1 MSTTKHWSWA
11 YFITDNQ
18 FFRKNNSFKNAWCT
32 ACLNHHKD
40 QLRQLDIVNAA
51 VSGISSGRTDTD
63 WEAQARINCAPIS
76 GKPGQTM
83 VPHLSKCVFVGPDIR
98 NRAAEEING
107 KKNRRENPRM
117 FGRSASMPLPA
128 VMTGSGY
135 VSNPSG
141 LSVSATPSG
150 SPSPSPLLLSAS
162 LLNLE
167 RPLKRPR
174 VSSFTSVDG
183 SQNLA
188 ALAGR
193 VWNPP
198 LQQEFGEDFC
208 AIICRKVDSGRDHPR
223 SSNFIGADTRSRGRK
238 DGWKNKVKQAI
249 VATMVSVDFEPYLMR
264 THDVSTQP
272 KTGEALLQLV
282 VEDIKWSEETYG
294 LTVIAACSDDGGDAR
309 KMRRLLLALMP
320 WLIIVLCWA
329 HQINLI
335 VGDYLSLKLPFQDCV
350 PKALIV
356 IKWMNN
362 HSRALGLFRQEQ
374 LCTYQKFFA
383 LILPVL
389 TRWTAHYLSLRRL
402 LSVEKTLRAA
412 WLKHS
417 DTMIASAG
425 SKGKDKAKAIA
436 VQGIIDDSCFWYHIK
451 NHLEPLAIAANVTQA
466 SNTRL
471 YHVLTTLA
479 NLYRIYSN
487 LSLSEDLDVRD
498 RVLASLEKRWAAADQ
513 DPFIAAV
520 VLNPFLRGDFLARR
534 HIALTPI
541 GLCNMLKRLYSRM
554 FRVDVDAAFQA
565 AFMDYFNKREE
576 FSSESMALVDWT
588 DIAQK
593 NGQEVNPVEIWE
605 GIDTREE
612 TGRNCLTK
620 LAIHIL
626 SIVANSAG
634 CERAFSHM
642 GLVHT
647 GIRSKLGVEKVRK
660 TTMVGMDIK
669 RTHLEA
675 GLLHA
680 RSKRSF
686 TSEAGAQE
694 SDHTSSA
701 ADHLDIGDLHQDDPL
716 DFDQLS
722 ERLIAGAASANVDK
736 DIGDGYDDTN
746 EFPPAVTVQA
756 LTITI
761 PPLTSATPSSQAT
774 QVKRTC
780 IPLEILF
787 DYPTDIDPPSVGMN
801 SFWRGGIE
809 NLEKEMEVYDILHS
823 GLEENSDGI
832 QPEIQVPT
840 MLVN

>member
-1 MSTTKHWSWA
+1 
-11 YFITDNQ
+11 
-18 FFRKNNSFKNAWCT
+18 
-32 ACLNHHKD
+32 
-40 QLRQLDIVNAA
+40 
-51 VSGISSGRTDTD
+51 
-63 WEAQARINCAPIS
+63 
-76 GKPGQTM
+76 
-83 VPHLSKCVFVGPDIR
+83 
-98 NRAAEEING
+98 
-107 KKNRRENPRM
+107 
-117 FGRSASMPLPA
+117 MPLPA
-128 VMTGSGY
+128 IMTGSGY
-135 VSNPSG
+135 PTS
-141 LSVSATPSG
+141 LSASATPSG
-150 SPSPSPLLLSAS
+150 SPSPSPLLLSAP
-162 LLNLE
+162 LVNLE
-167 RPLKRPR
+167 RPLKRTR
-174 VSSFTSVDG
+174 VSSFTSPQLSDG
-183 SQNLA
+183 PQSS
-188 ALAGR
+188 AGR
-193 VWNPP
+193 VWNSP

-208 AIICRKVDSGRDHPR
+208 KLLIATHSSWNTAHNPQVRLFIEKWIPGAIVPDRRTLSGPILDREAGKVEDKLKLKLKGQKAT
-223 SSNFIGADTRSRGRK
+223 FQT

-249 VATMVSVDFEPYLMR
+249 VAMMVSVDFEPYLMR
-264 THDVSTQP
+264 THDVSAQP

-282 VEDIKWSEETYG
+282 VEDIKWSEEMYG
-294 LTVIAACSDDGGDAR
+294 LTIIAACSDDGGDAR

-374 LCTYQKFFA
+374 LYTYQKFFA

-402 LSVEKTLRAA
+402 LTVEKALKAA

-425 SKGKDKAKAIA
+425 SKSEDKAKAIA
-436 VQGIIDDSCFWYHIK
+436 VQGIIDDSRFWYHIK
-451 NHLEPLAIAANVTQA
+451 NHLEPLAIAANITQA

-487 LSLSEDLDVRD
+487 LSLSEDLDVRNQ
-498 RVLASLEKRWAAADQ
+498 VLASLEKRWAAADQ

-520 VLNPFLRGDFLARR
+520 ILNPFLRGDFLARR

-541 GLCNMLKRLYSRM
+541 GLCNMLKRLHSRV

-576 FSSESMALVDWT
+576 FSSESMALADWT
-588 DIAQK
+588 NMAQK
-593 NGQEVNPVEIWE
+593 NSQEVNPVEIWE

-634 CERAFSHM
+634 CERTFSHM

-669 RTHLEA
+669 RAHLEA
-675 GLLHA
+675 GLLHM
-680 RSKRSF
+680 RGKRNF
-686 TSEAGAQE
+686 TSEASGAQE
-694 SDHTSSA
+694 PDHASLA
-701 ADHLDIGDLHQDDPL
+701 ADH
-716 DFDQLS
+716 FDV
-722 ERLIAGAASANVDK
+722 GAASANADK
-736 DIGDGYDDTN
+736 DVGDDHDNTN
-746 EFPPAVTVQA
+746 ELPPAVTVQA
-756 LTITI
+756 PSGPLTITI
-761 PPLTSATPSSQAT
+761 PPLNSYSVTLSPHAAT
-774 QVKRTC
+774 QVKKTC
-780 IPLEILF
+780 ICLEILF
-787 DYPTDIDPPSVGMN
+787 DYPTDIDPVPLEGMS
-801 SFWRGGIE
+801 SFWRGGVE
-809 NLEKEMEVYDILHS
+809 NLEKEMEAYNLLNLS
-823 GLEENSDGI
+823 EENVDEIVQI
-832 QPEIQVPT
+832 QT
-840 MLVN
+840 MPSI